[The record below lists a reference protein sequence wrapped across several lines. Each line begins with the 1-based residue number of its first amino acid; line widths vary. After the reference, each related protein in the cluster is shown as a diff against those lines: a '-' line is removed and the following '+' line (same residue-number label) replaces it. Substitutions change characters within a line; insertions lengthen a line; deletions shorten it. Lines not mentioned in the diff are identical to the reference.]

1 MYFWMP
7 IYKYEIGKR
16 YLQTYREL
24 ICEANSFIL
33 QELILVYRANQ
44 SFSVMIY
51 RFIEPCTFIS
61 KMRTFQSTSG
71 EFSSCAILI
80 MDIFV

>member
-1 MYFWMP
+1 MP

-16 YLQTYREL
+16 YLRTYREL

-33 QELILVYRANQ
+33 QELILVYRAHQ
-44 SFSVMIY
+44 SFSVVIY

-61 KMRTFQSTSG
+61 KMSTFQSASG